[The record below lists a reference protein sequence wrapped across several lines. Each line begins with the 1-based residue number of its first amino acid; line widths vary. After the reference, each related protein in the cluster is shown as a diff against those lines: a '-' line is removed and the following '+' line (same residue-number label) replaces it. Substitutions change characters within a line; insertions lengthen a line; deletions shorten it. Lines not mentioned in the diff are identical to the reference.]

1 MLEPQEEVTGPR
13 SLHDLEAIPAP
24 AKLVMSSLEPF
35 LLIYFV
41 GSLGPRM
48 LDCLLL
54 GSLDLCKTRKLGGIL
69 ISQGGKM
76 MERENP
82 PNYQF
87 GALCRSEGLVSYS
100 RV

>member
-1 MLEPQEEVTGPR
+1 
-13 SLHDLEAIPAP
+13 
-24 AKLVMSSLEPF
+24 
-35 LLIYFV
+35 
-41 GSLGPRM
+41 M

-82 PNYQF
+82 PTISL
-87 GALCRSEGLVSYS
+87 GLCAKQ
-100 RV
+100 RVW